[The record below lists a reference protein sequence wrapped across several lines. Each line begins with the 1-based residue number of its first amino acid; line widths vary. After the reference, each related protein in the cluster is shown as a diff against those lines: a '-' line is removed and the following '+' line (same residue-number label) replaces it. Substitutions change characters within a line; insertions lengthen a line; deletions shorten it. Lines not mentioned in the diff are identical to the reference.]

1 MWTSDD
7 AVTDPLVTAITT
19 EQGVDQ
25 YVLDDIE
32 VESRRW
38 AQDML
43 PTRYQDAT
51 VTVPEVRDWVIE
63 LVKRALRDMRAGHPV
78 VRTGP
83 SLVLAGPAG
92 RGKSWQAWGAMRALS
107 VCGAHCR
114 WKFLTA
120 SDMFAQL
127 RPRHGVDSED
137 EFDNIARAEVLV
149 IDDLGAAKDS
159 AWTEET
165 LARVIDHRSKWV
177 RPTLVTTNIAPPAF
191 ADRFGDRV
199 ASRLAEMAT
208 VVPFLGADLRRPA
221 R

>member
-1 MWTSDD
+1 MLTSDTT
-7 AVTDPLVTAITT
+7 ATDPLVTAITT
-19 EQGVDQ
+19 ADGVEQ
-25 YVLDDIE
+25 YVLQDIE
-32 VESRRW
+32 LESRRW
-38 AQDML
+38 SMDL
-43 PTRYQDAT
+43 IPTRYRDAT
-51 VTVPEVRDWVIE
+51 VTVPAIRDWVSE
-63 LVKRALRDMRAGHPV
+63 LVKGALRDMRAGHPV

-137 EFDNIARAEVLV
+137 EFDNISRAEVLV

-177 RPTLVTTNIAPPAF
+177 RPTLVTTNIPPPAF
-191 ADRFGDRV
+191 VDRFGDRV
-199 ASRLAEMAT
+199 ASRLAEMAV
-208 VVPFLGADLRRPA
+208 VVPFLGADLRRA
-221 R
+221 AQ